1 MQNEKSQKLIL
12 GGLAASSKTN
22 KELILGSL
30 LASSKTT
37 GELARKWVM
46 LI

>member
-1 MQNEKSQKLIL
+1 MQNEKNQGLIL
-12 GGLAASSKTN
+12 GSLSESSITN

-37 GELARKWVM
+37 EN
-46 LI
+46 